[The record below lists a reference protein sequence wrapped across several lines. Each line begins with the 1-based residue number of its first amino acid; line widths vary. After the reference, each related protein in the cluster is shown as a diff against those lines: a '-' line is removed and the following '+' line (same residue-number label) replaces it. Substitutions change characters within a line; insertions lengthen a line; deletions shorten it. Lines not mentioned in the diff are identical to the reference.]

1 MNVLLIED
9 DPIVMLGARQALQLA
24 DIRVKEATSVEAAM
38 QQVAQACPAAILSD
52 VRLPDDDGFELLKRM
67 QALDREVPVI
77 LMTGHGD
84 IRMAVEAMHL
94 GAYDFLEKPFSSE
107 RLVEVMRRALEKRQL
122 VLENRRLHALVAP
135 QQDFGLVGQA
145 PGMVEARR
153 RIAALAPTQVDL
165 LVRGETGT
173 GKEVVAR
180 AIHEASGRSGP
191 FVAINCG
198 ALPEN
203 IFESEMF
210 GHEAG
215 AFTGATRRRVG
226 KLEYA
231 RGGTVFLD
239 EIESMPMALQ
249 VKMLRVLQERQ
260 LERLG
265 GNATVLLDCRVIA
278 ATKVDLRQLSTE
290 GKFREDLY
298 YRLGVVSVD
307 LPRLNDRREDIPLL
321 LAHFVQR
328 AALRYQKTAPAWSAA
343 DMAQWQQRDWPGNV
357 RELRNFADQLVLG
370 VADMGS
376 IRHATAPSV
385 SANSEGDGLPRRLD
399 AYEASLILAALRA
412 SDFNVAVAAD
422 SLGIPKKT
430 LYDKL
435 KKHNI
440 PVGRS

>member
-9 DPIVMLGARQALQLA
+9 DPIVMLGARQALQLS
-24 DIRVKEATSVEAAM
+24 DIPVLEATSVEAALPL
-38 QQVAQACPAAILSD
+38 VAQACPAAILSD
-52 VRLPDDDGFELLKRM
+52 VRLPQEDGFDLLKRM

-84 IRMAVEAMHL
+84 IRMAVEAMRL

-107 RLVEVMRRALEKRQL
+107 RLVEVMRRALEKRKL
-122 VLENRRLHALVAP
+122 VLENRRLHALVAS
-135 QQDFGLVGQA
+135 QQDFGLIGQA

-173 GKEVVAR
+173 GKELVAR

-215 AFTGATRRRVG
+215 AFTGATKRRIG

-239 EIESMPMALQ
+239 EIESLPLAQQVKLLRALQ
-249 VKMLRVLQERQ
+249 EKTI
-260 LERLG
+260 ERLG
-265 GNATVLLDCRVIA
+265 GNESTRIDCRFIA
-278 ATKVDLRQLSTE
+278 AAKADLRALSNQ
-290 GKFREDLY
+290 GDFRSDLY
-298 YRLGVVSVD
+298 YRLHVACIE
-307 LPRLNDRREDIPLL
+307 LPPLRERREDIPLL
-321 LAHFVQR
+321 LAHC
-328 AALRYQKTAPAWSAA
+328 LRQSAERYHTAPPACTPVQ
-343 DMAQWQQRDWPGNV
+343 MAHWVAQPWPGNV
-357 RELRNFADQLVLG
+357 RELKNLADRLCLGLEPEQAPQPAPQASPPSLGQQIDRFEKQLLAQALDACQGNVGAAAEQLQ
-370 VADMGS
+370 
-376 IRHATAPSV
+376 
-385 SANSEGDGLPRRLD
+385 LPR
-399 AYEASLILAALRA
+399 
-412 SDFNVAVAAD
+412 
-422 SLGIPKKT
+422 KT

-435 KKHNI
+435 VRHQLD
-440 PVGRS
+440 PALFRP